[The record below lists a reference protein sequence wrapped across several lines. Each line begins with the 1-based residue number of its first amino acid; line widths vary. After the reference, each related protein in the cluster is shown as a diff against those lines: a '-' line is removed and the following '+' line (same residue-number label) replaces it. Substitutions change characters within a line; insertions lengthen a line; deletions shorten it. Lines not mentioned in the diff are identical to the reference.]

1 MLISLN
7 IRNIVL
13 IDEIDLTFKN
23 GLIVFTGE
31 TGAGKSILLEGLGL
45 SLGTRAKFE
54 LIGKKSNN
62 ASVTAQFNFE
72 KNHSVFKIIEQQGI
86 YSDQSIILKRIISS
100 DGKSRALINGEP
112 VAVNVLN
119 KVGREI
125 IEIQG
130 QFDNHSL
137 LDPKNHMLILDNF
150 GNHNNL
156 KNQTS
161 FNFNNMLK
169 AKKKL
174 SDHLE
179 NLSRIKIRK
188 EELQE
193 LIHILEK
200 LDPKKSEEE
209 DLVLKRSLISESA
222 KYIEAINYVNESLE
236 GENSI
241 RKTIYNLLAK
251 LERVDN
257 QNSKLKSAIDALKR
271 ASNEIEEVSLIMSSI
286 SSSIDSNPDKLN
298 EIDERLHEIRNVSRR
313 LNIQPNSLLDYYKDS
328 IEEFSKIDNK
338 NVETDFIAN
347 DLKKKEKE
355 YKLSAYKLSALRIES
370 SKILDN
376 LIEKELP
383 DLKLDQAYFKT
394 NITELSEEMWSE
406 NGLDNV
412 FFKVIT
418 NPDQEFLS
426 LDKVAS
432 GGELSRFL
440 LAIKVVTA
448 EKKAAKTLIF
458 DEVDSGIGGPT
469 AAAVGQRLK
478 RLSESNQVIV
488 ITHSPQVAA
497 IGKYHYFIEKSIFN
511 KNSQTKCSSI
521 TGNERVEEIS
531 RMLSGKIITNEA
543 REAAKSLLIKENENK

>member
-1 MLISLN
+1 MS
-7 IRNIVL
+7 
-13 IDEIDLTFKN
+13 
-23 GLIVFTGE
+23 
-31 TGAGKSILLEGLGL
+31 
-45 SLGTRAKFE
+45 
-54 LIGKKSNN
+54 
-62 ASVTAQFNFE
+62 
-72 KNHSVFKIIEQQGI
+72 
-86 YSDQSIILKRIISS
+86 
-100 DGKSRALINGEP
+100 
-112 VAVNVLN
+112 
-119 KVGREI
+119 
-125 IEIQG
+125 
-130 QFDNHSL
+130 
-137 LDPKNHMLILDNF
+137 
-150 GNHNNL
+150 
-156 KNQTS
+156 
-161 FNFNNMLK
+161 
-169 AKKKL
+169 
-174 SDHLE
+174 
-179 NLSRIKIRK
+179 
-188 EELQE
+188 
-193 LIHILEK
+193 
-200 LDPKKSEEE
+200 
-209 DLVLKRSLISESA
+209 
-222 KYIEAINYVNESLE
+222 
-236 GENSI
+236 
-241 RKTIYNLLAK
+241 TI
-251 LERVDN
+251 
-257 QNSKLKSAIDALKR
+257 
-271 ASNEIEEVSLIMSSI
+271 
-286 SSSIDSNPDKLN
+286 
-298 EIDERLHEIRNVSRR
+298 
-313 LNIQPNSLLDYYKDS
+313 
-328 IEEFSKIDNK
+328 
-338 NVETDFIAN
+338 
-347 DLKKKEKE
+347 
-355 YKLSAYKLSALRIES
+355 RIES

>member
-1 MLISLN
+1 
-7 IRNIVL
+7 
-13 IDEIDLTFKN
+13 
-23 GLIVFTGE
+23 
-31 TGAGKSILLEGLGL
+31 
-45 SLGTRAKFE
+45 
-54 LIGKKSNN
+54 
-62 ASVTAQFNFE
+62 
-72 KNHSVFKIIEQQGI
+72 GI
-86 YSDQSIILKRIISS
+86 YSDQSLILKRIISS

-251 LERVDN
+251 LERV
-257 QNSKLKSAIDALKR
+257 
-271 ASNEIEEVSLIMSSI
+271 
-286 SSSIDSNPDKLN
+286 
-298 EIDERLHEIRNVSRR
+298 
-313 LNIQPNSLLDYYKDS
+313 
-328 IEEFSKIDNK
+328 
-338 NVETDFIAN
+338 
-347 DLKKKEKE
+347 
-355 YKLSAYKLSALRIES
+355 
-370 SKILDN
+370 
-376 LIEKELP
+376 
-383 DLKLDQAYFKT
+383 
-394 NITELSEEMWSE
+394 
-406 NGLDNV
+406 
-412 FFKVIT
+412 
-418 NPDQEFLS
+418 
-426 LDKVAS
+426 
-432 GGELSRFL
+432 
-440 LAIKVVTA
+440 
-448 EKKAAKTLIF
+448 
-458 DEVDSGIGGPT
+458 
-469 AAAVGQRLK
+469 
-478 RLSESNQVIV
+478 
-488 ITHSPQVAA
+488 
-497 IGKYHYFIEKSIFN
+497 
-511 KNSQTKCSSI
+511 
-521 TGNERVEEIS
+521 
-531 RMLSGKIITNEA
+531 
-543 REAAKSLLIKENENK
+543 